1 MTRTRVQA
9 KESMTWRF
17 YSILH
22 FPHSFSCLVRGIYK
36 NLHPSQVTLLSK
48 TEKQYCEIPAWEIY
62 IDIFWAKHTK
72 HLACKYNLAQLGTK
86 VGRLQLKSSET
97 VHFPR
102 CTTVNC
108 APVPVNVTHLIII
121 FITKHGTQD
130 CAGIHVLMG
139 SPDRFLVFIL
149 LTIPLCRMDTVLTS
163 TNIP

>member
-1 MTRTRVQA
+1 MLVIGWMSVRKNHSVSVCIIYQTMWCVTLSCACCHWRNVKPDIGCIAVTRTRVQA

-22 FPHSFSCLVRGIYK
+22 FPHSFSCRVRGICK

-72 HLACKYNLAQLGTK
+72 LLACKYNLAQLGTK
-86 VGRLQLKSSET
+86 VGRLQLKSRET

-102 CTTVNC
+102 CTTV
-108 APVPVNVTHLIII
+108 
-121 FITKHGTQD
+121 
-130 CAGIHVLMG
+130 
-139 SPDRFLVFIL
+139 L
-149 LTIPLCRMDTVLTS
+149 LWM
-163 TNIP
+163 